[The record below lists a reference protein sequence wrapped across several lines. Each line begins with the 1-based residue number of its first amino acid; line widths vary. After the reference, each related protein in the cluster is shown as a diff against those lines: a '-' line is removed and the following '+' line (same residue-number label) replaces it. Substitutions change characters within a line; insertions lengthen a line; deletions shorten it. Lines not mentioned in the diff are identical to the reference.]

1 MILFSNNEG
10 RNFISKNPIYSKL
23 FLLSLAAIFILII
36 GLVLLNRAEENM
48 LDTTPEPTIPPSI
61 SPSPTATLQPT
72 PTPTP
77 TPIEIRE
84 YEGLDLSSIE
94 DFRDN
99 SINGPQYVS
108 EETYELTIKGLVEN
122 VTILSYQELISNFS
136 LHKKVVTLYCV
147 EGWNVTIFWEGVLLE
162 DLLELVGYTT
172 YSRVV
177 IFRAADGY
185 STSLPRS
192 YLINNK
198 IILAYKMNS
207 VILPPER
214 GFPLQLVA
222 ESKYGYKWIK
232 WITEIEVSDDIAFR
246 GFWESRGWDNNAD
259 LP

>member
-1 MILFSNNEG
+1 MDP
-10 RNFISKNPIYSKL
+10 NP
-23 FLLSLAAIFILII
+23 
-36 GLVLLNRAEENM
+36 
-48 LDTTPEPTIPPSI
+48 TPNI
-61 SPSPTATLQPT
+61 SPSPTPTPTTTPQPT

-77 TPIEIRE
+77 TSTPTPIEIRE
-84 YEGLDLSSIE
+84 NEGQDLSSIE
-94 DFRDN
+94 DFREN
-99 SINGPQYVS
+99 SISGPQYLS
-108 EETYELTIKGLVEN
+108 EETYQLTIKGLVEN
-122 VTILSYQELISNFS
+122 ETTLSYQELISNFS

-147 EGWNVTIFWEGVLLE
+147 EGWDVTIFWEGVLLE
-162 DLLELVGYTT
+162 DLLDLAGYTT

-198 IILAYKMNS
+198 IILAYKMNG
-207 VILPPER
+207 VFLPPER

>member
-1 MILFSNNEG
+1 MDP
-10 RNFISKNPIYSKL
+10 NP
-23 FLLSLAAIFILII
+23 
-36 GLVLLNRAEENM
+36 
-48 LDTTPEPTIPPSI
+48 TPNI
-61 SPSPTATLQPT
+61 SPLPT
-72 PTPTP
+72 PTPTITPKPTPTPTPTSTP

-84 YEGLDLSSIE
+84 YEGQDLSSIE
-94 DFRDN
+94 DFREN
-99 SINGPQYVS
+99 SISGPQYLS
-108 EETYELTIKGLVEN
+108 EETYQLTIKGLVEN
-122 VTILSYQELISNFS
+122 ETTLSYQELISNFS

-147 EGWNVTIFWEGVLLE
+147 EGWDVTIFWEGVLLE
-162 DLLELVGYTT
+162 DLLDLVGYTT

-198 IILAYKMNS
+198 IILAYKMNG
-207 VILPPER
+207 VFLPPER